1 MARQPAAAAVSGDNH
16 SAQLNGV
23 SCLNKSACVAV
34 GVSGNGKSYGEAYA
48 SGKWHLSSTVNLV

>member
-1 MARQPAAAAVSGDNH
+1 MSGDNH